1 MDEIL
6 QSVLDAIQSIDDR
19 LKILTNKIDQ
29 LSINQSSESDDDMID
44 RSIMSKQ
51 KDDLIERF
59 RRELEEYQIDFDLIY
74 GKFNVEQVK
83 NKASYYFKNKSKI
96 TNNRAYLIKL
106 CRQIDI
112 FEPCSETPNGYNY
125 SEKEKEEEE
134 GKRYLDLYNLLDEE
148 QIEAI
153 RFNDERIM
161 WLLQGRDL
169 NGLRIDE
176 KIQVVKSAIKQ
187 GVIK

>member
-29 LSINQSSESDDDMID
+29 LSINQSSESDDDMIE
-44 RSIMSKQ
+44 SKQ
-51 KDDLIERF
+51 KNDLIERF
-59 RRELEEYQIDFDLIY
+59 RRELEEYQIDFDLID

-96 TNNRAYLIKL
+96 TNNRAYLNKL

-112 FEPCSETPNGYNY
+112 FEPCSY

-134 GKRYLDLYNLLDEE
+134 GKRYLDLYNLLDGE